1 MAWRLRRCA
10 NIRRRSEAKHCSSL
24 CSQSEGERI
33 LWRPNTAKNP
43 TKICPKAL
51 AIFATCS
58 WPSLCEQSEL
68 QCWRRN
74 RRLCGSVKF
83 SATRVLPLTFDIS
96 ILNALP
102 FRGAV
107 ASLPILIFLD
117 FEHPTCPQKTQVVN
131 PVSQLVGERRPR
143 FIRFISQTR
152 SSLVPDANAPPPR
165 AGPTHYSMASI

>member
-1 MAWRLRRCA
+1 MRHRYKGHHA
-10 NIRRRSEAKHCSSL
+10 NIWRRPGAKHCSLL
-24 CSQSEGERI
+24 CSQSEGGRI
-33 LWRPNTAKNP
+33 LWRTSTENP
-43 TKICPKAL
+43 TKSCPRAL
-51 AIFATCS
+51 VMFATCS

-74 RRLCGSVKF
+74 RRLCGSVQI

-117 FEHPTCPQKTQVVN
+117 FEHPTCPPENTSRKSCIPTC
-131 PVSQLVGERRPR
+131 RRTP
-143 FIRFISQTR
+143 S
-152 SSLVPDANAPPPR
+152 P
-165 AGPTHYSMASI
+165 GPTHYFSLS